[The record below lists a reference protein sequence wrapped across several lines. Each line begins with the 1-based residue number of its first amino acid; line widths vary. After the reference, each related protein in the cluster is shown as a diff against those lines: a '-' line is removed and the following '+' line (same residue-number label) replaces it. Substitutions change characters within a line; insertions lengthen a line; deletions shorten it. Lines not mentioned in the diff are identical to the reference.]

1 MNGSPN
7 MQITPDVNQALAN
20 ANIPLS
26 PALTQYF
33 QQNVTP
39 YLDQLQYQMYQ
50 TQVSL
55 QDTLQFFVNQNRC
68 QLAEIDRLKQV
79 RQTMPRMFC
88 ERQIDGYGVCID
100 HGNQTL
106 VGKLRIRS
114 VHHCYIDKDGYRKEL
129 LYVLYSSMDDNIHSA
144 VVPRDKLASKNLLPL
159 FESFQWVCKSKAM
172 ANDYVAHCINNFAQ
186 KRILYISEYPG
197 FSFVKSKEGSTLVQ
211 FCCNRNQFGMNP
223 LKHCSPYFTKKV
235 LPSTKDRPL
244 GIKGICEKYLDTD
257 KKMMLFVFSLCGLLS
272 SFFREEKYSTERIL
286 TISAPDAASER
297 FATLLMQIFNRGTKP
312 LTLCSNKSAVKTEL
326 LHAKDE
332 TVILSDRSIIDDDK
346 KRTEMLQHIL
356 TENDSMDCQPHN
368 LAIFSTHAQYLLPPE
383 KKICLTLPEN
393 FAPAMTKEEEAE
405 MCDDLNYLI
414 NTIASYICKNYELF
428 RDRFKQNFIDIFN
441 SEFEQ
446 YSPYFQGK
454 SKEIITAGA
463 LLDTVYF
470 CVIDCILDFDSQPIA
485 PLIYSILYDSQTVS
499 GTSEDAVSEHFIAA
513 LNDAIRSGKLKIL
526 QHSKEMDFQEGTNQ
540 LIVKD
545 KLLILEESAIENVLI
560 PSMRTAD
567 NTCRI
572 LKCLKACEYLHAT
585 KKNRYPLVVYS
596 HHRSLRPA
604 LIALKSDRILDSDV
618 ELMIEESRYAEW
630 YSTAPA
636 PEHFIPLTENRIGG
650 VSYQVFDEKRKD
662 NMHFFALGKS
672 GSGKTHC
679 LTERMVSLQKLHR
692 PVIVFDTSESFTEE
706 EILEKLSVG
715 CGETAEKKV
724 QAYIAEHITFHRIEE
739 DGIPVDLLKLGD
751 SGNGEDTIRKIESI
765 VESHNPNMGSKQQAA
780 VHAAISD
787 MIQKG
792 NVDMTSLYEVL
803 TSEQIPYDLADQLAD
818 TLSFF
823 VNFKANDRDWGELI
837 EESKDII
844 IISTKAVRSNGGSGL
859 IDMLLMSLYY
869 YQQAHGEKQLSVFI
883 DEIRTQNLSTK
894 GPIAKILTE
903 SRKNRMSLNFATQF
917 LPKSAQVREIM
928 DNAAIHAFFPLD
940 DRTAASAAKLLN
952 IDPQALTLLET
963 GECYIKGTFYNQ
975 NRQKAIPG
983 ILHGTTYRNF
993 KKAKPKLHKRPFI
1006 DVPCFDEKRCN
1017 FPPAK
1022 N

>member
-1 MNGSPN
+1 MNGMYGMSTAEQLIAANKMQVAANHAVPSGA
-7 MQITPDVNQALAN
+7 MPFQEVLRVYGEEQIT
-20 ANIPLS
+20 
-26 PALTQYF
+26 
-33 QQNVTP
+33 
-39 YLDQLQYQMYQ
+39 
-50 TQVSL
+50 
-55 QDTLQFFVNQNRC
+55 
-68 QLAEIDRLKQV
+68 
-79 RQTMPRMFC
+79 
-88 ERQIDGYGVCID
+88 GVGICID
-100 HGNQTL
+100 YEKRKIKRI
-106 VGKLRIRS
+106 GKLRIYS
-114 VHHCYIDKDGYRKEL
+114 VCHCYIDKDGYRKEL
-129 LYVLYSSMDDNIHSA
+129 LYVLYSSTDDNIHSA
-144 VVPRDKLASKNLLPL
+144 VIPRDKLASKNLLPL
-159 FESFQWVCKSKAM
+159 FESFQWMCKSKAM
-172 ANDYVAHCINNFAQ
+172 ANDYIAYCIRCFPPKSTQ
-186 KRILYISEYPG
+186 YFPEYAG
-197 FSFVKSKEGSTLVQ
+197 FSFIEQSENSTSIR
-211 FCCNRNQFGMNP
+211 FDCNRKCFDMKL

-272 SFFREEKYSTERIL
+272 SFFREEKYSMERIL
-286 TISAPDAASER
+286 TISAPDAVSER

-346 KRTEMLQHIL
+346 KRTEMLQYIL
-356 TENDSMDCQPHN
+356 TENDNMDCQPHN

-405 MCDDLNYLI
+405 MCDDLNYLVNI
-414 NTIASYICKNYELF
+414 IISRICKSYTVLPGSF
-428 RDRFKQNFIDIFN
+428 RDEFHEQIDLYT
-441 SEFEQ
+441 S
-446 YSPYFQGK
+446 YFQGK
-454 SKEIITAGA
+454 SKEIIAAGA
-463 LLDTVYF
+463 VLNTVYL
-470 CVIDCILDFDSQPIA
+470 CVINCILDFDSQPIA

-526 QHSKEMDFQEGTNQ
+526 RHSKEMDFQEGTNQ

-545 KLLILEESAIENVLI
+545 KLLILEESAMENVLI

-585 KKNRYPLVVYS
+585 KRNRYPLVVYS

-715 CGETAEKKV
+715 CGETAEKDV
-724 QAYIAEHITFHRIEE
+724 RAYIAEHITFHRIEE

-751 SGNGEDTIRKIESI
+751 SGNEEDTIRKIESI

-780 VHAAISD
+780 VHATISD

-792 NVDMTSLYEVL
+792 NVDMASLYEVL

-823 VNFKANDRDWGELI
+823 VNFKANDRDWGKLI

-844 IISTKAVRSNGGSGL
+844 I
-859 IDMLLMSLYY
+859 
-869 YQQAHGEKQLSVFI
+869 
-883 DEIRTQNLSTK
+883 
-894 GPIAKILTE
+894 
-903 SRKNRMSLNFATQF
+903 
-917 LPKSAQVREIM
+917 
-928 DNAAIHAFFPLD
+928 
-940 DRTAASAAKLLN
+940 
-952 IDPQALTLLET
+952 
-963 GECYIKGTFYNQ
+963 
-975 NRQKAIPG
+975 
-983 ILHGTTYRNF
+983 
-993 KKAKPKLHKRPFI
+993 KKH
-1006 DVPCFDEKRCN
+1006 
-1017 FPPAK
+1017 
-1022 N
+1022 

>member
-1 MNGSPN
+1 MNGMSTAEQLIAVNHMQVAANHAVPSGA
-7 MQITPDVNQALAN
+7 MPFQEVLRVYGEDQIT
-20 ANIPLS
+20 
-26 PALTQYF
+26 
-33 QQNVTP
+33 
-39 YLDQLQYQMYQ
+39 
-50 TQVSL
+50 
-55 QDTLQFFVNQNRC
+55 
-68 QLAEIDRLKQV
+68 
-79 RQTMPRMFC
+79 
-88 ERQIDGYGVCID
+88 GVGSCID
-100 HGNQTL
+100 YEKRKIKRI
-106 VGKLRIRS
+106 GKLRIHS
-114 VHHCYIDKDGYRKEL
+114 ICHCYIDKDGYRKEL
-129 LYVLYSSMDDNIHSA
+129 LYVLYFSTDDNIHSA
-144 VVPRDKLASKNLLPL
+144 VIPRDKLASKNLLPL
-159 FESFQWVCKSKAM
+159 FESFQWMCKSKAM
-172 ANDYVAHCINNFAQ
+172 ANDYIAHCIHCFPQ
-186 KRILYISEYPG
+186 KSTQYFPEYAG
-197 FSFVKSKEGSTLVQ
+197 FSFIEQSENST
-211 FCCNRNQFGMNP
+211 FIRFDCNRKCFDMKL

-272 SFFREEKYSTERIL
+272 SFFRKEKYSMERIL

-346 KRTEMLQHIL
+346 KR
-356 TENDSMDCQPHN
+356 
-368 LAIFSTHAQYLLPPE
+368 
-383 KKICLTLPEN
+383 
-393 FAPAMTKEEEAE
+393 
-405 MCDDLNYLI
+405 
-414 NTIASYICKNYELF
+414 
-428 RDRFKQNFIDIFN
+428 
-441 SEFEQ
+441 
-446 YSPYFQGK
+446 
-454 SKEIITAGA
+454 AGA
-463 LLDTVYF
+463 VLNTVYF
-470 CVIDCILDFDSQPIA
+470 CVINCILDFDSQPIA

-715 CGETAEKKV
+715 CGETAEQDV
-724 QAYIAEHITFHRIEE
+724 RAYIAEHITFHRIEE

-787 MIQKG
+787 MIQNG
-792 NVDMTSLYEVL
+792 NVDMASLYEVL

-844 IISTKAVRSNGGSGL
+844 I
-859 IDMLLMSLYY
+859 
-869 YQQAHGEKQLSVFI
+869 
-883 DEIRTQNLSTK
+883 
-894 GPIAKILTE
+894 
-903 SRKNRMSLNFATQF
+903 
-917 LPKSAQVREIM
+917 
-928 DNAAIHAFFPLD
+928 
-940 DRTAASAAKLLN
+940 
-952 IDPQALTLLET
+952 
-963 GECYIKGTFYNQ
+963 
-975 NRQKAIPG
+975 
-983 ILHGTTYRNF
+983 
-993 KKAKPKLHKRPFI
+993 KKH
-1006 DVPCFDEKRCN
+1006 
-1017 FPPAK
+1017 
-1022 N
+1022 

>member
-1 MNGSPN
+1 MNGMYGMSTAEQLIAINHMQVAANHAVPSGA
-7 MQITPDVNQALAN
+7 MPFQEVLRVYGEDQIT
-20 ANIPLS
+20 
-26 PALTQYF
+26 
-33 QQNVTP
+33 
-39 YLDQLQYQMYQ
+39 
-50 TQVSL
+50 
-55 QDTLQFFVNQNRC
+55 
-68 QLAEIDRLKQV
+68 
-79 RQTMPRMFC
+79 
-88 ERQIDGYGVCID
+88 GVGSCID
-100 HGNQTL
+100 QEKRKIKRI
-106 VGKLRIRS
+106 GKLRIHS
-114 VHHCYIDKDGYRKEL
+114 IHHCYIDKDGQRKEF
-129 LYVLYSSMDDNIHSA
+129 LYVSYSSMDDSTHLA
-144 VVPRDKLASKNLLPL
+144 VVPCDKLASKNLLPL
-159 FESFQWVCKSKAM
+159 FESFQWMCKSKAM
-172 ANDYVAHCINNFAQ
+172 ANDYIAYCIRCFPPKSTQ
-186 KRILYISEYPG
+186 YFPEYAG
-197 FSFVKSKEGSTLVQ
+197 FSFIEQSENSTSIR
-211 FCCNRNQFGMNP
+211 FDCNRKCFDMKL

-272 SFFREEKYSTERIL
+272 SFFREEKYSMERIL

-312 LTLCSNKSAVKTEL
+312 LTLCSNKRAVRTEL

-405 MCDDLNYLI
+405 MCEDLNYLVNI
-414 NTIASYICKNYELF
+414 IISRICKSYTVLPGSF
-428 RDRFKQNFIDIFN
+428 RDEFHEQIDLYT
-441 SEFEQ
+441 S
-446 YSPYFQGK
+446 YFQGK
-454 SKEIITAGA
+454 SKEIIAAGA

-470 CVIDCILDFDSQPIA
+470 CVINCILNFDSQPIT
-485 PLIYSILYDSQTVS
+485 PLIYSILYNSQTVS
-499 GTSEDAVSEHFIAA
+499 GTSEDAVSEQFIAA

-526 QHSKEMDFQEGTNQ
+526 RHSKEMDFQEGTNQ

-636 PEHFIPLTENRIGG
+636 PEHFIPLTENHIGG

-715 CGETAEKKV
+715 CGETAEKEV

-787 MIQKG
+787 MIQNG
-792 NVDMTSLYEVL
+792 NVDMASLYEVL

-844 IISTKAVRSNGGSGL
+844 I
-859 IDMLLMSLYY
+859 
-869 YQQAHGEKQLSVFI
+869 
-883 DEIRTQNLSTK
+883 
-894 GPIAKILTE
+894 
-903 SRKNRMSLNFATQF
+903 
-917 LPKSAQVREIM
+917 
-928 DNAAIHAFFPLD
+928 
-940 DRTAASAAKLLN
+940 
-952 IDPQALTLLET
+952 
-963 GECYIKGTFYNQ
+963 
-975 NRQKAIPG
+975 
-983 ILHGTTYRNF
+983 
-993 KKAKPKLHKRPFI
+993 KKH
-1006 DVPCFDEKRCN
+1006 
-1017 FPPAK
+1017 
-1022 N
+1022 

>member
-1 MNGSPN
+1 
-7 MQITPDVNQALAN
+7 
-20 ANIPLS
+20 
-26 PALTQYF
+26 
-33 QQNVTP
+33 
-39 YLDQLQYQMYQ
+39 
-50 TQVSL
+50 
-55 QDTLQFFVNQNRC
+55 
-68 QLAEIDRLKQV
+68 
-79 RQTMPRMFC
+79 
-88 ERQIDGYGVCID
+88 
-100 HGNQTL
+100 
-106 VGKLRIRS
+106 
-114 VHHCYIDKDGYRKEL
+114 
-129 LYVLYSSMDDNIHSA
+129 MDDSTHLA
-144 VVPRDKLASKNLLPL
+144 VVPCDKLASKNLLPL
-159 FESFQWVCKSKAM
+159 FEAFQWVCKSKAM
-172 ANDYVAHCINNFAQ
+172 ANDYIAYCIHCFLPKSTQ
-186 KRILYISEYPG
+186 YFPEYAG
-197 FSFVKSKEGSTLVQ
+197 FSFIEQSENST
-211 FCCNRNQFGMNP
+211 FIRFDCNRKCFDMKL

-272 SFFREEKYSTERIL
+272 SFFRKEKYSMERIL

-356 TENDSMDCQPHN
+356 TENDNMDCQPHN

-393 FAPAMTKEEEAE
+393 FAPAMTTEEEAE
-405 MCDDLNYLI
+405 MCDDLNYLVNI
-414 NTIASYICKNYELF
+414 IISRICKSYTVLPGSF
-428 RDRFKQNFIDIFN
+428 RDEFHEQIDLYT
-441 SEFEQ
+441 S
-446 YSPYFQGK
+446 YFQGK
-454 SKEIITAGA
+454 SKEIIAAGA

-715 CGETAEKKV
+715 CGETAEKDV
-724 QAYIAEHITFHRIEE
+724 RAYIAEHITFHRIEE

-751 SGNGEDTIRKIESI
+751 SGNWEDTIRKIESI

-787 MIQKG
+787 MIQNG
-792 NVDMTSLYEVL
+792 NVDMASLYEVL

-917 LPKSAQVREIM
+917 LPKSTQVREIM

-940 DRTAASAAKLLN
+940 DRTAASAAKLLQV
-952 IDPQALTLLET
+952 DSKELTLLET

-993 KKAKPKLHKRPFI
+993 KKSKPESSSHSFI

>member
-1 MNGSPN
+1 MNGMYGMSDAERLIAVN
-7 MQITPDVNQALAN
+7 HMQVAAN
-20 ANIPLS
+20 HAVPS
-26 PALTQYF
+26 GAMPF
-33 QQNVTP
+33 QEVLRV
-39 YLDQLQYQMYQ
+39 YGEEQ
-50 TQVSL
+50 T
-55 QDTLQFFVNQNRC
+55 TG
-68 QLAEIDRLKQV
+68 I
-79 RQTMPRMFC
+79 
-88 ERQIDGYGVCID
+88 GGCID
-100 HGNQTL
+100 YEKRKIKRI
-106 VGKLRIRS
+106 GKLRIHS
-114 VHHCYIDKDGYRKEL
+114 VHHCYIDKDGQQKEF
-129 LYVLYSSMDDNIHSA
+129 LYVSYSSMDDSTHLA

-159 FESFQWVCKSKAM
+159 FESFQWMCKSKAM
-172 ANDYVAHCINNFAQ
+172 ANDYIAYCIRCFPPKSTQ
-186 KRILYISEYPG
+186 YFPEYAG
-197 FSFVKSKEGSTLVQ
+197 FSFIEQSENSTFIQ
-211 FCCNRNQFGMNP
+211 FDCNRKCFDMKL

-235 LPSTKDRPL
+235 LPSIKDRPL

-272 SFFREEKYSTERIL
+272 SFFREEKYSMERIL

-312 LTLCSNKSAVKTEL
+312 LTLCSNKGAVKTEL

-346 KRTEMLQHIL
+346 KRTEMLQYIL
-356 TENDSMDCQPHN
+356 TENDNMDCQPHN

-393 FAPAMTKEEEAE
+393 FALAMTKEEEAE
-405 MCDDLNYLI
+405 MCDDLNYLVNI
-414 NTIASYICKNYELF
+414 IVSHICKNYELF
-428 RDRFKQNFIDIFN
+428 RDEFKQRFIDIFN

-454 SKEIITAGA
+454 SKEIIAAGA
-463 LLDTVYF
+463 VLNTVYL
-470 CVIDCILDFDSQPIA
+470 CVINCILNFDSQPIT
-485 PLIYSILYDSQTVS
+485 PLIYSVLSDSQTVS
-499 GTSEDAVSEHFIAA
+499 GTSEDAVSEQFIAA

-526 QHSKEMDFQEGTNQ
+526 RHSKEMDFQEGTNQ

-545 KLLILEESAIENVLI
+545 KLLILEESAMENVLI

-618 ELMIEESRYAEW
+618 ELMIEESR
-630 YSTAPA
+630 
-636 PEHFIPLTENRIGG
+636 
-650 VSYQVFDEKRKD
+650 
-662 NMHFFALGKS
+662 
-672 GSGKTHC
+672 
-679 LTERMVSLQKLHR
+679 
-692 PVIVFDTSESFTEE
+692 
-706 EILEKLSVG
+706 
-715 CGETAEKKV
+715 
-724 QAYIAEHITFHRIEE
+724 
-739 DGIPVDLLKLGD
+739 
-751 SGNGEDTIRKIESI
+751 
-765 VESHNPNMGSKQQAA
+765 
-780 VHAAISD
+780 
-787 MIQKG
+787 
-792 NVDMTSLYEVL
+792 
-803 TSEQIPYDLADQLAD
+803 
-818 TLSFF
+818 
-823 VNFKANDRDWGELI
+823 
-837 EESKDII
+837 
-844 IISTKAVRSNGGSGL
+844 
-859 IDMLLMSLYY
+859 
-869 YQQAHGEKQLSVFI
+869 
-883 DEIRTQNLSTK
+883 
-894 GPIAKILTE
+894 
-903 SRKNRMSLNFATQF
+903 KNRMSLNFATQF
-917 LPKSAQVREIM
+917 LPKSTQVREIM

>member
-1 MNGSPN
+1 MNGMYGMSTAEQLIAINHMQVAANHAVPSGA
-7 MQITPDVNQALAN
+7 MPFQEVLKVYGEDQITG
-20 ANIPLS
+20 I
-26 PALTQYF
+26 
-33 QQNVTP
+33 
-39 YLDQLQYQMYQ
+39 
-50 TQVSL
+50 
-55 QDTLQFFVNQNRC
+55 
-68 QLAEIDRLKQV
+68 
-79 RQTMPRMFC
+79 
-88 ERQIDGYGVCID
+88 GGCID
-100 HGNQTL
+100 YEKRKIKRI
-106 VGKLRIRS
+106 GKLRIYS
-114 VHHCYIDKDGYRKEL
+114 ICHCYIDKDGQRKEF
-129 LYVLYSSMDDNIHSA
+129 LYVSYSSMDDSTHLA
-144 VVPRDKLASKNLLPL
+144 VVPCDKLASKNLLPL
-159 FESFQWVCKSKAM
+159 FESFQWMCKSKAM
-172 ANDYVAHCINNFAQ
+172 ANDYIAY
-186 KRILYISEYPG
+186 YIRCFPPKSTQYFPEYAG
-197 FSFVKSKEGSTLVQ
+197 FSFIEQSENSTSIR
-211 FCCNRNQFGMNP
+211 FDCNRKCFDMKL

-272 SFFREEKYSTERIL
+272 SFFREEKYSMERIL

-356 TENDSMDCQPHN
+356 TENDNMDCQPHN

-405 MCDDLNYLI
+405 MCEDLNYLVNI
-414 NTIASYICKNYELF
+414 IISRICKSYTVLPGAF
-428 RDRFKQNFIDIFN
+428 RDEFHEQIDLYT
-441 SEFEQ
+441 S
-446 YSPYFQGK
+446 YFQGK
-454 SKEIITAGA
+454 SKEIIAAGA
-463 LLDTVYF
+463 VLNTVYF
-470 CVIDCILDFDSQPIA
+470 CVINCILDFDSQPIA

-499 GTSEDAVSEHFIAA
+499 GTSEDAVSEQFIAA

>member
-1 MNGSPN
+1 MNGMYGMSTAEQLIAINHMQVAANHAVPSGA
-7 MQITPDVNQALAN
+7 MPFQEVLRVYGEDQIT
-20 ANIPLS
+20 
-26 PALTQYF
+26 
-33 QQNVTP
+33 
-39 YLDQLQYQMYQ
+39 
-50 TQVSL
+50 
-55 QDTLQFFVNQNRC
+55 
-68 QLAEIDRLKQV
+68 
-79 RQTMPRMFC
+79 
-88 ERQIDGYGVCID
+88 GVGSCID
-100 HGNQTL
+100 YEKRKIKRI
-106 VGKLRIRS
+106 GKLRIHS
-114 VHHCYIDKDGYRKEL
+114 IHHCYIDKDGQRKEF
-129 LYVLYSSMDDNIHSA
+129 LYVSYSSMDDSTHLA
-144 VVPRDKLASKNLLPL
+144 VVPCDKLASKNLLPL
-159 FESFQWVCKSKAM
+159 FEAFQWVCKSKAM
-172 ANDYVAHCINNFAQ
+172 ANDYIAYCIHCFLPKSTQ
-186 KRILYISEYPG
+186 YFPEYAG
-197 FSFVKSKEGSTLVQ
+197 FSFIEQSENST
-211 FCCNRNQFGMNP
+211 FIRFDCNRKCFDMKL

-272 SFFREEKYSTERIL
+272 SFFRKEKYSMERIL

-356 TENDSMDCQPHN
+356 TENDNMDCQPHN

-393 FAPAMTKEEEAE
+393 FAPAMTTEEEAE
-405 MCDDLNYLI
+405 MCDDLNYLVNI
-414 NTIASYICKNYELF
+414 IISRICKSYTVLPGSF
-428 RDRFKQNFIDIFN
+428 RDEFHEQIDLYT
-441 SEFEQ
+441 S
-446 YSPYFQGK
+446 YFQGK

-463 LLDTVYF
+463 LLDTVYSCMIACF
-470 CVIDCILDFDSQPIA
+470 LEFDSQPITM
-485 PLIYSILYDSQTVS
+485 LIRSVLSDSQTVS
-499 GTSEDAVSEHFIAA
+499 GTSEDAVSEQFIAA
-513 LNDAIRSGKLKIL
+513 LNDAIRSDKLKIL
-526 QHSKEMDFQEGTNQ
+526 RHSKEMDFQEGTNQ

-545 KLLILEESAIENVLI
+545 KLLILEESAMENVLI

-596 HHRSLRPA
+596 NHRSLRPA

-715 CGETAEKKV
+715 CGETAEKEV

-792 NVDMTSLYEVL
+792 NVDMASLYEVL

-917 LPKSAQVREIM
+917 LPKSTQVREIM

-975 NRQKAIPG
+975 NKQKAIPG

-993 KKAKPKLHKRPFI
+993 KKAKPKLHKRPLI
-1006 DVPCFDEKRCN
+1006 GVPCFDEKRCN

>member
-1 MNGSPN
+1 MNGMYGMSTAEQLIAAN
-7 MQITPDVNQALAN
+7 KMQVAAN
-20 ANIPLS
+20 HAVPS
-26 PALTQYF
+26 GAMPF
-33 QQNVTP
+33 QEVLRV
-39 YLDQLQYQMYQ
+39 YGEEQ
-50 TQVSL
+50 T
-55 QDTLQFFVNQNRC
+55 TG
-68 QLAEIDRLKQV
+68 I
-79 RQTMPRMFC
+79 
-88 ERQIDGYGVCID
+88 GGCID
-100 HGNQTL
+100 YEKRKIKRI
-106 VGKLRIRS
+106 GKLRIHS
-114 VHHCYIDKDGYRKEL
+114 VCHCYIDKDGQQKEF
-129 LYVLYSSMDDNIHSA
+129 LYVSYSSMDDSTHLA
-144 VVPRDKLASKNLLPL
+144 VVPCDKLASKNLLPL
-159 FESFQWVCKSKAM
+159 FESFQWMCKSKAM
-172 ANDYVAHCINNFAQ
+172 ANDYIAYCIRCFPPKSTQ
-186 KRILYISEYPG
+186 YFPEYAG
-197 FSFVKSKEGSTLVQ
+197 FSFIEQSENSTSIR
-211 FCCNRNQFGMNP
+211 FDCNRKCFDMKL

-235 LPSTKDRPL
+235 LPSIKDRPL

-257 KKMMLFVFSLCGLLS
+257 KKMMLFVFSLCGPLS
-272 SFFREEKYSTERIL
+272 SFFREEKYSMERIL

-356 TENDSMDCQPHN
+356 TENDNMDCQPHN

-393 FAPAMTKEEEAE
+393 FALAMTKEEEAE
-405 MCDDLNYLI
+405 MCDDLNYLVNFI
-414 NTIASYICKNYELF
+414 ISCICKSYTVLPGAF
-428 RDRFKQNFIDIFN
+428 RDEFHEQIDLYT
-441 SEFEQ
+441 S
-446 YSPYFQGK
+446 YFQGK
-454 SKEIITAGA
+454 SKEMIAAGA
-463 LLDTVYF
+463 LLDTVYSCLIVCF
-470 CVIDCILDFDSQPIA
+470 LKFNSQPITM
-485 PLIYSILYDSQTVS
+485 LIRSVLSDSQTVS
-499 GTSEDAVSEHFIAA
+499 GTSEDAVSEQFIAA
-513 LNDAIRSGKLKIL
+513 LNDAIRSDKLKIL
-526 QHSKEMDFQEGTNQ
+526 RHSKEMDFQEGTNQ

-630 YSTAPA
+630 YSTATA
-636 PEHFIPLTENRIGG
+636 PKHFIPLTENRIGG

-715 CGETAEKKV
+715 CGETAEKDV
-724 QAYIAEHITFHRIEE
+724 RAYIAKHITFHRIEE

-823 VNFKANDRDWGELI
+823 VNFKANDRDWGKLI

-917 LPKSAQVREIM
+917 LPKSTQVREIM

-952 IDPQALTLLET
+952 IDSQALTLLET

>member
-1 MNGSPN
+1 MNGMYGMSTAEQLIAINHMQVAANHAVPSGA
-7 MQITPDVNQALAN
+7 MPFQEVLRVYGEDQIT
-20 ANIPLS
+20 
-26 PALTQYF
+26 
-33 QQNVTP
+33 
-39 YLDQLQYQMYQ
+39 
-50 TQVSL
+50 
-55 QDTLQFFVNQNRC
+55 
-68 QLAEIDRLKQV
+68 
-79 RQTMPRMFC
+79 
-88 ERQIDGYGVCID
+88 GVGSCID
-100 HGNQTL
+100 QEKRKIKRI
-106 VGKLRIRS
+106 GKLRIHS
-114 VHHCYIDKDGYRKEL
+114 IHHCYIDKDGQRKEF
-129 LYVLYSSMDDNIHSA
+129 LYVSYSSMDDSTHLA
-144 VVPRDKLASKNLLPL
+144 VVPCDKLASKNLLPL
-159 FESFQWVCKSKAM
+159 FESFQWMCKSKAM
-172 ANDYVAHCINNFAQ
+172 ANDYIAYCIRCFPPKSTQ
-186 KRILYISEYPG
+186 YFPEYAG
-197 FSFVKSKEGSTLVQ
+197 FSFIEQSENSTSIR
-211 FCCNRNQFGMNP
+211 FDCNRKCFDMKL

-272 SFFREEKYSTERIL
+272 SFFREEKYSMERIL

-312 LTLCSNKSAVKTEL
+312 LTLCSNKRAVRTEL

-405 MCDDLNYLI
+405 MCEDLNYLVNI
-414 NTIASYICKNYELF
+414 IISRICKSYTVLPGSF
-428 RDRFKQNFIDIFN
+428 RDEFHEQIDLYT
-441 SEFEQ
+441 S
-446 YSPYFQGK
+446 YFQGK
-454 SKEIITAGA
+454 SKEIIAAGA

-470 CVIDCILDFDSQPIA
+470 CVINCILNFDSQPIT
-485 PLIYSILYDSQTVS
+485 PLIYSILYNSQTVS
-499 GTSEDAVSEHFIAA
+499 GTSEDAVSEQFIAA

-526 QHSKEMDFQEGTNQ
+526 RHSKEMDFQEGTNQ

-636 PEHFIPLTENRIGG
+636 PEHFIPLTENHIGG

-715 CGETAEKKV
+715 CGETAEKEV

-787 MIQKG
+787 MIQNG
-792 NVDMTSLYEVL
+792 NVDMASLYEVL

-823 VNFKANDRDWGELI
+823 VNFKTNDRDWGELI

-844 IISTKAVRSNGGSGL
+844 I
-859 IDMLLMSLYY
+859 
-869 YQQAHGEKQLSVFI
+869 
-883 DEIRTQNLSTK
+883 
-894 GPIAKILTE
+894 
-903 SRKNRMSLNFATQF
+903 
-917 LPKSAQVREIM
+917 
-928 DNAAIHAFFPLD
+928 
-940 DRTAASAAKLLN
+940 
-952 IDPQALTLLET
+952 
-963 GECYIKGTFYNQ
+963 
-975 NRQKAIPG
+975 
-983 ILHGTTYRNF
+983 
-993 KKAKPKLHKRPFI
+993 KKH
-1006 DVPCFDEKRCN
+1006 
-1017 FPPAK
+1017 
-1022 N
+1022 

>member
-1 MNGSPN
+1 MNGMYGMSTAEQLIAINHMQVAANHAVPSGA
-7 MQITPDVNQALAN
+7 MPFQEVLRVYGEDQIT
-20 ANIPLS
+20 
-26 PALTQYF
+26 
-33 QQNVTP
+33 
-39 YLDQLQYQMYQ
+39 
-50 TQVSL
+50 
-55 QDTLQFFVNQNRC
+55 
-68 QLAEIDRLKQV
+68 
-79 RQTMPRMFC
+79 
-88 ERQIDGYGVCID
+88 GVGSCID
-100 HGNQTL
+100 YEKRKIKRI
-106 VGKLRIRS
+106 GKLRIHS
-114 VHHCYIDKDGYRKEL
+114 IHHCYIDKDGQRKEF
-129 LYVLYSSMDDNIHSA
+129 LYVSYSSMDDSTHLA
-144 VVPRDKLASKNLLPL
+144 VVPCDKLASKNLLPL
-159 FESFQWVCKSKAM
+159 FEAFQWVCKSKAM
-172 ANDYVAHCINNFAQ
+172 ANDYIAYCIHCFLPKSTQ
-186 KRILYISEYPG
+186 YFPEYAG
-197 FSFVKSKEGSTLVQ
+197 FSFIEQSENST
-211 FCCNRNQFGMNP
+211 FIRFDCNRKCFDMKL

-272 SFFREEKYSTERIL
+272 SFFRKEKYSMERIL

-356 TENDSMDCQPHN
+356 TENDNMDCQPHN

-393 FAPAMTKEEEAE
+393 FAPAMTTEEEAE
-405 MCDDLNYLI
+405 MCDDLNYLVNI
-414 NTIASYICKNYELF
+414 IISRICKSYTVLPGSF
-428 RDRFKQNFIDIFN
+428 RDEFHEQIDLYT
-441 SEFEQ
+441 S
-446 YSPYFQGK
+446 YFQGK
-454 SKEIITAGA
+454 SKEIIAAGA

-470 CVIDCILDFDSQPIA
+470 CVINCILEFDSQPIT

-499 GTSEDAVSEHFIAA
+499 GTSEDAVSEQFIAA

-526 QHSKEMDFQEGTNQ
+526 RHSKEMDFQEGTNQ

-545 KLLILEESAIENVLI
+545 KLLILEESAMENVLI

-596 HHRSLRPA
+596 NHRSLRPA

-636 PEHFIPLTENRIGG
+636 PEHFIPLTENCIGG

-662 NMHFFALGKS
+662 NMHFFALGKR

-715 CGETAEKKV
+715 CGETAEQDV
-724 QAYIAEHITFHRIEE
+724 RAYIAKHITFHRIEE

-787 MIQKG
+787 MIQNG
-792 NVDMTSLYEVL
+792 NVDMASLYEVL

-917 LPKSAQVREIM
+917 LPKSTQVREIM

>member
-1 MNGSPN
+1 MNGMYGMYGMSTAEQLIAINHMQVAANHAVPSGA
-7 MQITPDVNQALAN
+7 MPFQEVLRVYGEDQIT
-20 ANIPLS
+20 
-26 PALTQYF
+26 
-33 QQNVTP
+33 
-39 YLDQLQYQMYQ
+39 
-50 TQVSL
+50 
-55 QDTLQFFVNQNRC
+55 
-68 QLAEIDRLKQV
+68 
-79 RQTMPRMFC
+79 
-88 ERQIDGYGVCID
+88 GVGSCID
-100 HGNQTL
+100 YEKRKIKRI
-106 VGKLRIRS
+106 GKLRIRS
-114 VHHCYIDKDGYRKEL
+114 VHHCYIDKDGQRKEF
-129 LYVLYSSMDDNIHSA
+129 LYVSYSSMDDSTHLA
-144 VVPRDKLASKNLLPL
+144 VVPCDKLASKNLLPL
-159 FESFQWVCKSKAM
+159 FESFQWMCKSKAM
-172 ANDYVAHCINNFAQ
+172 ANDYIAYCIRCFPPKSTQ
-186 KRILYISEYPG
+186 YFPEYAG
-197 FSFVKSKEGSTLVQ
+197 FSFIEQSENSTSIR
-211 FCCNRNQFGMNP
+211 FDCNRKCFDMKL

-272 SFFREEKYSTERIL
+272 SFFREEKYSMERIL

-312 LTLCSNKSAVKTEL
+312 LTLCSNKSAVKMEL

-356 TENDSMDCQPHN
+356 TENDNMDCQPHN

-393 FAPAMTKEEEAE
+393 FAPAMTTEEEAE
-405 MCDDLNYLI
+405 MCDDLNYLVNFI
-414 NTIASYICKNYELF
+414 ISCICKSYTVLPGAF
-428 RDRFKQNFIDIFN
+428 RDEFHEQIDLYI
-441 SEFEQ
+441 S
-446 YSPYFQGK
+446 YFQGK
-454 SKEIITAGA
+454 SKEMIAAGA

-470 CVIDCILDFDSQPIA
+470 CVIACFLEFDSQPITM
-485 PLIYSILYDSQTVS
+485 LIRSVLSDSQTVS
-499 GTSEDAVSEHFIAA
+499 GTSEDAVSEQFIAA

-526 QHSKEMDFQEGTNQ
+526 RHSKEMDFQEGTNQ

-545 KLLILEESAIENVLI
+545 KLLILEESAMENVLI

-715 CGETAEKKV
+715 CGETAEKEV

-787 MIQKG
+787 MIQNG
-792 NVDMTSLYEVL
+792 NVDMASLYEVL

-844 IISTKAVRSNGGSGL
+844 I
-859 IDMLLMSLYY
+859 
-869 YQQAHGEKQLSVFI
+869 
-883 DEIRTQNLSTK
+883 
-894 GPIAKILTE
+894 
-903 SRKNRMSLNFATQF
+903 
-917 LPKSAQVREIM
+917 
-928 DNAAIHAFFPLD
+928 
-940 DRTAASAAKLLN
+940 
-952 IDPQALTLLET
+952 
-963 GECYIKGTFYNQ
+963 
-975 NRQKAIPG
+975 
-983 ILHGTTYRNF
+983 
-993 KKAKPKLHKRPFI
+993 KKH
-1006 DVPCFDEKRCN
+1006 
-1017 FPPAK
+1017 
-1022 N
+1022 

>member
-68 QLAEIDRLKQV
+68 QLAEIERLKQV

-197 FSFVKSKEGSTLVQ
+197 FSFIEQSENST
-211 FCCNRNQFGMNP
+211 FIRFDCNRKCFDMKL
-223 LKHCSPYFTKKV
+223 LKHCSPYFTKKI

-272 SFFREEKYSTERIL
+272 SFFRKEKYSMERIL

-332 TVILSDRSIIDDDK
+332 TIILSDRSIIDDDK
-346 KRTEMLQHIL
+346 KR
-356 TENDSMDCQPHN
+356 
-368 LAIFSTHAQYLLPPE
+368 
-383 KKICLTLPEN
+383 
-393 FAPAMTKEEEAE
+393 
-405 MCDDLNYLI
+405 
-414 NTIASYICKNYELF
+414 
-428 RDRFKQNFIDIFN
+428 
-441 SEFEQ
+441 
-446 YSPYFQGK
+446 
-454 SKEIITAGA
+454 AGA
-463 LLDTVYF
+463 LLDTVYSCMIAYF
-470 CVIDCILDFDSQPIA
+470 LEFDSQPITM
-485 PLIYSILYDSQTVS
+485 LIRSVLSDSQTVS
-499 GTSEDAVSEHFIAA
+499 DTSEDAVSEQFIAA

-526 QHSKEMDFQEGTNQ
+526 RHSKEMDFQEGTNQ
-540 LIVKD
+540 LIVKED
-545 KLLILEESAIENVLI
+545 LLILEESAIENVLI

-596 HHRSLRPA
+596 NHRSLRPA

-715 CGETAEKKV
+715 CGETAEQDV
-724 QAYIAEHITFHRIEE
+724 RAYIAEHITFHRIEE

-780 VHAAISD
+780 VHAVISD
-787 MIQKG
+787 MIQNG
-792 NVDMTSLYEVL
+792 NVDMASLYEVL

-844 IISTKAVRSNGGSGL
+844 I
-859 IDMLLMSLYY
+859 
-869 YQQAHGEKQLSVFI
+869 
-883 DEIRTQNLSTK
+883 
-894 GPIAKILTE
+894 
-903 SRKNRMSLNFATQF
+903 
-917 LPKSAQVREIM
+917 
-928 DNAAIHAFFPLD
+928 
-940 DRTAASAAKLLN
+940 
-952 IDPQALTLLET
+952 
-963 GECYIKGTFYNQ
+963 
-975 NRQKAIPG
+975 
-983 ILHGTTYRNF
+983 
-993 KKAKPKLHKRPFI
+993 KKH
-1006 DVPCFDEKRCN
+1006 
-1017 FPPAK
+1017 
-1022 N
+1022 

>member
-1 MNGSPN
+1 MNGMYGMSTAEQLIAINHMQVAANHAVPSGA
-7 MQITPDVNQALAN
+7 MPFQEVLRVYGEDQIT
-20 ANIPLS
+20 
-26 PALTQYF
+26 
-33 QQNVTP
+33 
-39 YLDQLQYQMYQ
+39 
-50 TQVSL
+50 
-55 QDTLQFFVNQNRC
+55 
-68 QLAEIDRLKQV
+68 
-79 RQTMPRMFC
+79 
-88 ERQIDGYGVCID
+88 GVGSCID
-100 HGNQTL
+100 QEKRKIKRI
-106 VGKLRIRS
+106 GKLRIHS
-114 VHHCYIDKDGYRKEL
+114 IHHCYIDKDGQRKEF
-129 LYVLYSSMDDNIHSA
+129 LYVSYSSMDDSTHLA
-144 VVPRDKLASKNLLPL
+144 VVPCDKLASKNLLPL
-159 FESFQWVCKSKAM
+159 FESFQWMCKSKAM
-172 ANDYVAHCINNFAQ
+172 ANDYIAYCIRCFPPKSTQ
-186 KRILYISEYPG
+186 YFPEYAG
-197 FSFVKSKEGSTLVQ
+197 FSFIEQSENSTSIR
-211 FCCNRNQFGMNP
+211 FDCNRKCFDMKL

-272 SFFREEKYSTERIL
+272 SFFREEKYSMERIL

-312 LTLCSNKSAVKTEL
+312 LTLCSNKRAVRTEL

-393 FAPAMTKEEEAE
+393 FALAMTKEEEAE
-405 MCDDLNYLI
+405 MCDDLNYLVNFI
-414 NTIASYICKNYELF
+414 ISCICKSYTVLPGAFQDEF
-428 RDRFKQNFIDIFN
+428 HEQIDLYT
-441 SEFEQ
+441 S
-446 YSPYFQGK
+446 YFQGK
-454 SKEIITAGA
+454 SKEMIAAGA
-463 LLDTVYF
+463 LLDTVYSCMIAYF
-470 CVIDCILDFDSQPIA
+470 LEFDSQPITM
-485 PLIYSILYDSQTVS
+485 LIRSVLSDSQTVS
-499 GTSEDAVSEHFIAA
+499 GTSEDAVSEQFIAA

-636 PEHFIPLTENRIGG
+636 PEHFIPLTENCIGG
-650 VSYQVFDEKRKD
+650 ISYQVFDEKRKD

-715 CGETAEKKV
+715 CGETAEKEV

-787 MIQKG
+787 MIQNG
-792 NVDMTSLYEVL
+792 NVDMASLYEVL

-917 LPKSAQVREIM
+917 LPKSTQVREIM

-1017 FPPAK
+1017 FSPAK

>member
-1 MNGSPN
+1 MNGMYGMSTAEQLIAAN
-7 MQITPDVNQALAN
+7 KMQVAAN
-20 ANIPLS
+20 HAVPS
-26 PALTQYF
+26 GAMPF
-33 QQNVTP
+33 QEVLRV
-39 YLDQLQYQMYQ
+39 YGEEQ
-50 TQVSL
+50 T
-55 QDTLQFFVNQNRC
+55 TG
-68 QLAEIDRLKQV
+68 I
-79 RQTMPRMFC
+79 
-88 ERQIDGYGVCID
+88 GGCID
-100 HGNQTL
+100 YEKRKIKRI
-106 VGKLRIRS
+106 GKLRIHS
-114 VHHCYIDKDGYRKEL
+114 VFHCYIDKDGQQKEF
-129 LYVLYSSMDDNIHSA
+129 LYVSYSSMDDSTHLA
-144 VVPRDKLASKNLLPL
+144 VVPCDKLASKNLLPL
-159 FESFQWVCKSKAM
+159 FESFQWMCKSKAM
-172 ANDYVAHCINNFAQ
+172 ANDYIAYCIRCFPPKSTQ
-186 KRILYISEYPG
+186 YFPEYAG
-197 FSFVKSKEGSTLVQ
+197 FSFIEQSENSTSIR
-211 FCCNRNQFGMNP
+211 FDCNRKCFDMKL

-235 LPSTKDRPL
+235 LPSIKDRPL

-272 SFFREEKYSTERIL
+272 SFFREEKYSMERIL

-356 TENDSMDCQPHN
+356 TENDNMDCQPHN

-393 FAPAMTKEEEAE
+393 FALAMTKEEEAE
-405 MCDDLNYLI
+405 MCDDLNYLVNFI
-414 NTIASYICKNYELF
+414 ISCICKSYTVLPGAF
-428 RDRFKQNFIDIFN
+428 RDEFHEQIDLYT
-441 SEFEQ
+441 S
-446 YSPYFQGK
+446 YFQGK
-454 SKEIITAGA
+454 SKEMIAAGA
-463 LLDTVYF
+463 LLDTVYSCLIVCF
-470 CVIDCILDFDSQPIA
+470 LKFNSQPITM
-485 PLIYSILYDSQTVS
+485 LIRSVLSDSQTVS
-499 GTSEDAVSEHFIAA
+499 GTSEDAVSEQFIAA
-513 LNDAIRSGKLKIL
+513 LNDAIRSDKLKIL
-526 QHSKEMDFQEGTNQ
+526 RHSKEMDFQEGTNQ

-630 YSTAPA
+630 YSTATA
-636 PEHFIPLTENRIGG
+636 PKHFIPLTENRIGG

-715 CGETAEKKV
+715 CGETAEKDV
-724 QAYIAEHITFHRIEE
+724 RAYIAKHITFHRIEE

-780 VHAAISD
+780 VHATISD

-823 VNFKANDRDWGELI
+823 VNFKANDRDWGKLI

-917 LPKSAQVREIM
+917 LPKSTQVREIM

-952 IDPQALTLLET
+952 IDSQALTLLET

>member
-1 MNGSPN
+1 MNGMYGMSTAEQLIAAN
-7 MQITPDVNQALAN
+7 KMQVAAN
-20 ANIPLS
+20 HAVPS
-26 PALTQYF
+26 GAMPF
-33 QQNVTP
+33 QEVLRV
-39 YLDQLQYQMYQ
+39 YGEEQ
-50 TQVSL
+50 T
-55 QDTLQFFVNQNRC
+55 TG
-68 QLAEIDRLKQV
+68 I
-79 RQTMPRMFC
+79 
-88 ERQIDGYGVCID
+88 GGCID
-100 HGNQTL
+100 YEKRKIKRI
-106 VGKLRIRS
+106 GKLRIHS
-114 VHHCYIDKDGYRKEL
+114 VFHCYIDKDGQQKEF
-129 LYVLYSSMDDNIHSA
+129 LYVSYSSMDDSTHLA
-144 VVPRDKLASKNLLPL
+144 VVPCDKLASKNLLPL
-159 FESFQWVCKSKAM
+159 FESFQWMCKSKAM
-172 ANDYVAHCINNFAQ
+172 ANDYIAYCIRCFPPKSTQ
-186 KRILYISEYPG
+186 YFPEYAG
-197 FSFVKSKEGSTLVQ
+197 FSFIEQSENSTSIR
-211 FCCNRNQFGMNP
+211 FDCNRKCFDMKL

-235 LPSTKDRPL
+235 LPSIKDRPL

-272 SFFREEKYSTERIL
+272 SFFREEKYSMERIL

-356 TENDSMDCQPHN
+356 TENDNMDCQPHN

-393 FAPAMTKEEEAE
+393 FALAMTKEEEAE
-405 MCDDLNYLI
+405 MCDDLNYLVNFI
-414 NTIASYICKNYELF
+414 ISCICKSYTVLPGAF
-428 RDRFKQNFIDIFN
+428 RDEFHEQIDLYT
-441 SEFEQ
+441 S
-446 YSPYFQGK
+446 YFQGK
-454 SKEIITAGA
+454 SKEMIAAGA
-463 LLDTVYF
+463 LLDTVYSCLIVCF
-470 CVIDCILDFDSQPIA
+470 LKFNSQPITM
-485 PLIYSILYDSQTVS
+485 LIRSVLSDSQTVS
-499 GTSEDAVSEHFIAA
+499 GTSEDAVSEQFIAA
-513 LNDAIRSGKLKIL
+513 LNDAIRSDKLKIL
-526 QHSKEMDFQEGTNQ
+526 RHSKEMDFQEGTNQ

-630 YSTAPA
+630 YSTATA
-636 PEHFIPLTENRIGG
+636 PKHFIPLTENRIGG

-715 CGETAEKKV
+715 CGETAEKDV
-724 QAYIAEHITFHRIEE
+724 RAYIAKHITFHRIEE

-823 VNFKANDRDWGELI
+823 VNFKANDRDWGKLI

-894 GPIAKILTE
+894 GPIAKIQTE

-917 LPKSAQVREIM
+917 LPKSTQVREIM

-952 IDPQALTLLET
+952 IDSQALTLLET

>member
-1 MNGSPN
+1 MNGMYGMSTAEQLIAINHMQVAANHAVPSGA
-7 MQITPDVNQALAN
+7 MPFQEVLRVYGEDQIT
-20 ANIPLS
+20 
-26 PALTQYF
+26 
-33 QQNVTP
+33 
-39 YLDQLQYQMYQ
+39 
-50 TQVSL
+50 
-55 QDTLQFFVNQNRC
+55 
-68 QLAEIDRLKQV
+68 
-79 RQTMPRMFC
+79 
-88 ERQIDGYGVCID
+88 GVGSCID
-100 HGNQTL
+100 QEKRKIKRI
-106 VGKLRIRS
+106 GKLRIHNI
-114 VHHCYIDKDGYRKEL
+114 HHCYIDKDGQRKEF
-129 LYVLYSSMDDNIHSA
+129 LYVSYSSMDDSTHLA
-144 VVPRDKLASKNLLPL
+144 VVPCDKLASKNLLPL
-159 FESFQWVCKSKAM
+159 FESFQWMCKSKAM
-172 ANDYVAHCINNFAQ
+172 ANDYIAYCIRCFPPKSTQ
-186 KRILYISEYPG
+186 YFPEYAG
-197 FSFVKSKEGSTLVQ
+197 FSFIEQSENSTSIR
-211 FCCNRNQFGMNP
+211 FDCNRKCFDMKL

-272 SFFREEKYSTERIL
+272 SFFRKEKYSMERIL

-346 KRTEMLQHIL
+346 KRTEMLQYIL
-356 TENDSMDCQPHN
+356 TENDNMDCQPHN

-393 FAPAMTKEEEAE
+393 FAPAMTTKEEAE
-405 MCDDLNYLI
+405 MCDDLNYLVNFI
-414 NTIASYICKNYELF
+414 ISCICKSYTVLPGAFQDEF
-428 RDRFKQNFIDIFN
+428 HEQIDLYT
-441 SEFEQ
+441 S
-446 YSPYFQGK
+446 YFQGK
-454 SKEIITAGA
+454 SKEMIAAGA
-463 LLDTVYF
+463 LLDTVYSCMIAYF
-470 CVIDCILDFDSQPIA
+470 LEFDSQPITM
-485 PLIYSILYDSQTVS
+485 LIRSVLSDSQTVS
-499 GTSEDAVSEHFIAA
+499 GTSEDAVSEQFIAA

-636 PEHFIPLTENRIGG
+636 PEHFIPLTENCIGG
-650 VSYQVFDEKRKD
+650 ISYQVFDEKRKD

-715 CGETAEKKV
+715 CGETAEKEV

-787 MIQKG
+787 MIQNG
-792 NVDMTSLYEVL
+792 NVDMASLYEVL

-917 LPKSAQVREIM
+917 LPKSTQVREIM

-1017 FPPAK
+1017 FSPAK

>member
-1 MNGSPN
+1 MSTAEQLIAINHMQVAANHAVPSGAMPFQEVLRVYGED
-7 MQITPDVNQALAN
+7 QIT
-20 ANIPLS
+20 
-26 PALTQYF
+26 
-33 QQNVTP
+33 
-39 YLDQLQYQMYQ
+39 
-50 TQVSL
+50 
-55 QDTLQFFVNQNRC
+55 
-68 QLAEIDRLKQV
+68 
-79 RQTMPRMFC
+79 
-88 ERQIDGYGVCID
+88 GVGSCID
-100 HGNQTL
+100 YEKRKIKRI
-106 VGKLRIRS
+106 GKLRIHS
-114 VHHCYIDKDGYRKEL
+114 IHHCYIDKDGQRKEF
-129 LYVLYSSMDDNIHSA
+129 LYVSYSSMDDSTHLA
-144 VVPRDKLASKNLLPL
+144 VVPCDKLASKNLLPL
-159 FESFQWVCKSKAM
+159 FEAFQWVCKSKAM
-172 ANDYVAHCINNFAQ
+172 ANDYIAYCIHCFLPKSTQ
-186 KRILYISEYPG
+186 YFPEYAG
-197 FSFVKSKEGSTLVQ
+197 FSFIEQSENST
-211 FCCNRNQFGMNP
+211 FIRFDCNRKCFDMKL

-272 SFFREEKYSTERIL
+272 SFFRKEKYSMERIL

-356 TENDSMDCQPHN
+356 TENDNMDCQPHN

-393 FAPAMTKEEEAE
+393 FAPAMTTEEEAE
-405 MCDDLNYLI
+405 MCDDLNYLVNI
-414 NTIASYICKNYELF
+414 IISRICKSYTVLPGSF
-428 RDRFKQNFIDIFN
+428 RDEFHEQIDLYT
-441 SEFEQ
+441 S
-446 YSPYFQGK
+446 YFQGK
-454 SKEIITAGA
+454 SKEIIAAGA

-470 CVIDCILDFDSQPIA
+470 CVINCILEFDSQPIT

-499 GTSEDAVSEHFIAA
+499 GTSEDAVSEQFIAA

-526 QHSKEMDFQEGTNQ
+526 RHSKEMDFQEGTNQ

-545 KLLILEESAIENVLI
+545 KLLILEESAMENVLI

-585 KKNRYPLVVYS
+585 KKNRYPLMVYS
-596 HHRSLRPA
+596 NHRSLRPA

-636 PEHFIPLTENRIGG
+636 PEHFIPLTENCIGG

-715 CGETAEKKV
+715 CGETAEQDV
-724 QAYIAEHITFHRIEE
+724 RAYIAKHITFHRIEE

-787 MIQKG
+787 MIQNG
-792 NVDMTSLYEVL
+792 NVDMASLYEVL

-917 LPKSAQVREIM
+917 LPKSTQVREIM

>member
-1 MNGSPN
+1 MNGMYGMSTAEQLIAINHMQVAANHAVPSGA
-7 MQITPDVNQALAN
+7 MPFQEVLRVYGEDQIT
-20 ANIPLS
+20 
-26 PALTQYF
+26 
-33 QQNVTP
+33 
-39 YLDQLQYQMYQ
+39 
-50 TQVSL
+50 
-55 QDTLQFFVNQNRC
+55 
-68 QLAEIDRLKQV
+68 
-79 RQTMPRMFC
+79 
-88 ERQIDGYGVCID
+88 GVGSCID
-100 HGNQTL
+100 YEKRKIKRI
-106 VGKLRIRS
+106 GKLRIYS
-114 VHHCYIDKDGYRKEL
+114 ICHCYIDKDGQQKEF
-129 LYVLYSSMDDNIHSA
+129 LYVLYSSTDDNTHLA
-144 VVPRDKLASKNLLPL
+144 VVPCDKLASKNLLPL
-159 FESFQWVCKSKAM
+159 FEAFQWVCKSKAM
-172 ANDYVAHCINNFAQ
+172 ANDYIAYCIHCFPPKSTQ
-186 KRILYISEYPG
+186 YFPEYAG
-197 FSFVKSKEGSTLVQ
+197 FSFIEQSENSTSIR
-211 FCCNRNQFGMNP
+211 FDCNRKYFDMKL

-272 SFFREEKYSTERIL
+272 SFFREEKYSMERIL

-356 TENDSMDCQPHN
+356 TENDNMDCQPHN

-393 FAPAMTKEEEAE
+393 FAPAMTTEEEAE
-405 MCDDLNYLI
+405 MCDDLNYLVNI
-414 NTIASYICKNYELF
+414 IISRICKSYTVLPGSF
-428 RDRFKQNFIDIFN
+428 RDEFHKQIDLYT
-441 SEFEQ
+441 S
-446 YSPYFQGK
+446 YFQGK

-463 LLDTVYF
+463 LLDTVYSCMIACF
-470 CVIDCILDFDSQPIA
+470 LEFDSQPITM
-485 PLIYSILYDSQTVS
+485 LIRSVLSDSQTVS
-499 GTSEDAVSEHFIAA
+499 GTSEDAVSEQFIAA

-526 QHSKEMDFQEGTNQ
+526 RHSKEMDFQEGTNQ

-545 KLLILEESAIENVLI
+545 KLLILEESAMENVLI

-630 YSTAPA
+630 YSTATA

-715 CGETAEKKV
+715 CGETAEKEV

-792 NVDMTSLYEVL
+792 NVDMTSLYKVL

>member
-1 MNGSPN
+1 MNGMYGMSDVERLIAVNHMQVAANHAVPSGA
-7 MQITPDVNQALAN
+7 MPFQEVLRVYGEDQIT
-20 ANIPLS
+20 
-26 PALTQYF
+26 
-33 QQNVTP
+33 
-39 YLDQLQYQMYQ
+39 
-50 TQVSL
+50 
-55 QDTLQFFVNQNRC
+55 
-68 QLAEIDRLKQV
+68 
-79 RQTMPRMFC
+79 
-88 ERQIDGYGVCID
+88 GVGSCID
-100 HGNQTL
+100 YEKRKIKRI
-106 VGKLRIRS
+106 GKLRIHS
-114 VHHCYIDKDGYRKEL
+114 IHHCYIDKDGQRKEF
-129 LYVLYSSMDDNIHSA
+129 LYVSYSSMDDSTHLA
-144 VVPRDKLASKNLLPL
+144 VVPCDKLASKNLLPL
-159 FESFQWVCKSKAM
+159 FESFQWMCKSKAM
-172 ANDYVAHCINNFAQ
+172 ANDYIAHCIRCFPPKSTQ
-186 KRILYISEYPG
+186 YFPEYAG
-197 FSFVKSKEGSTLVQ
+197 FSFIEQSENSTSIR
-211 FCCNRNQFGMNP
+211 FDCNRKCFDMKL

-272 SFFREEKYSTERIL
+272 SFFREEKYSMERIL

-346 KRTEMLQHIL
+346 KR
-356 TENDSMDCQPHN
+356 
-368 LAIFSTHAQYLLPPE
+368 
-383 KKICLTLPEN
+383 
-393 FAPAMTKEEEAE
+393 
-405 MCDDLNYLI
+405 
-414 NTIASYICKNYELF
+414 
-428 RDRFKQNFIDIFN
+428 
-441 SEFEQ
+441 
-446 YSPYFQGK
+446 
-454 SKEIITAGA
+454 AGA

-499 GTSEDAVSEHFIAA
+499 GTSEDAVSEQFIAA

-526 QHSKEMDFQEGTNQ
+526 RHSKEMDFQEGTNQ

-604 LIALKSDRILDSDV
+604 LIALKNDRILDSDV
-618 ELMIEESRYAEW
+618 ELMIE
-630 YSTAPA
+630 
-636 PEHFIPLTENRIGG
+636 
-650 VSYQVFDEKRKD
+650 
-662 NMHFFALGKS
+662 
-672 GSGKTHC
+672 
-679 LTERMVSLQKLHR
+679 
-692 PVIVFDTSESFTEE
+692 
-706 EILEKLSVG
+706 
-715 CGETAEKKV
+715 
-724 QAYIAEHITFHRIEE
+724 
-739 DGIPVDLLKLGD
+739 
-751 SGNGEDTIRKIESI
+751 
-765 VESHNPNMGSKQQAA
+765 
-780 VHAAISD
+780 
-787 MIQKG
+787 
-792 NVDMTSLYEVL
+792 
-803 TSEQIPYDLADQLAD
+803 
-818 TLSFF
+818 
-823 VNFKANDRDWGELI
+823 
-837 EESKDII
+837 
-844 IISTKAVRSNGGSGL
+844 
-859 IDMLLMSLYY
+859 
-869 YQQAHGEKQLSVFI
+869 
-883 DEIRTQNLSTK
+883 
-894 GPIAKILTE
+894 E

-917 LPKSAQVREIM
+917 LPKSTQVREIM

-952 IDPQALTLLET
+952 IDSKELTLLET

-993 KKAKPKLHKRPFI
+993 KKSKPESSSHSFI

>member
-1 MNGSPN
+1 MNGMYGMPTAEQLIAINHMQVAANHAVPSGAMPFQEVLRVYGED
-7 MQITPDVNQALAN
+7 QIT
-20 ANIPLS
+20 
-26 PALTQYF
+26 
-33 QQNVTP
+33 
-39 YLDQLQYQMYQ
+39 
-50 TQVSL
+50 
-55 QDTLQFFVNQNRC
+55 
-68 QLAEIDRLKQV
+68 
-79 RQTMPRMFC
+79 
-88 ERQIDGYGVCID
+88 GVGSCID
-100 HGNQTL
+100 YEKRKIKRI
-106 VGKLRIRS
+106 GKLRIHS
-114 VHHCYIDKDGYRKEL
+114 VCHCYIDKDGQQKEF
-129 LYVLYSSMDDNIHSA
+129 LYVSYSSMDDSTHLA
-144 VVPRDKLASKNLLPL
+144 VVPCDKLASKNLLPL
-159 FESFQWVCKSKAM
+159 FESFQWMCKSKAM
-172 ANDYVAHCINNFAQ
+172 ANDYIAYCIRCFPPKSTQ
-186 KRILYISEYPG
+186 YFPEYAG
-197 FSFVKSKEGSTLVQ
+197 FSFIEQSENSTSIR
-211 FCCNRNQFGMNP
+211 FDCNRKCFDMKL

-235 LPSTKDRPL
+235 LPSIKDRPL

-272 SFFREEKYSTERIL
+272 SFFREEKYSMERIL

-356 TENDSMDCQPHN
+356 TENDNMDCQPHN

-393 FAPAMTKEEEAE
+393 FALAMTKEEEAE
-405 MCDDLNYLI
+405 MCDDLNYLVNFI
-414 NTIASYICKNYELF
+414 ISCICKSYTVLPGAF
-428 RDRFKQNFIDIFN
+428 RDEFHEQIDLYT
-441 SEFEQ
+441 S
-446 YSPYFQGK
+446 YFQGK
-454 SKEIITAGA
+454 SKEMIAAGA
-463 LLDTVYF
+463 LLDTVYSCLIVCF
-470 CVIDCILDFDSQPIA
+470 LKFNSQPITM
-485 PLIYSILYDSQTVS
+485 LIRSVLSDSQTVS
-499 GTSEDAVSEHFIAA
+499 GTSEDAVSEQFIAA
-513 LNDAIRSGKLKIL
+513 LNDAIRSDKLKIL
-526 QHSKEMDFQEGTNQ
+526 RHSKEMDFQEGTNQ

-630 YSTAPA
+630 YSTATA
-636 PEHFIPLTENRIGG
+636 PKHFIPLTENRIGG

-715 CGETAEKKV
+715 CGETAEKDV
-724 QAYIAEHITFHRIEE
+724 RAYIAKHITFHRIEE

-792 NVDMTSLYEVL
+792 NADMTSLYEVL

-823 VNFKANDRDWGELI
+823 VNFKANDRDWGKLI

-917 LPKSAQVREIM
+917 LPKSTQVREIM

-952 IDPQALTLLET
+952 IDSQALTLLET

>member
-1 MNGSPN
+1 MNGMYGMSTAEQLIAINHMQVAANHAVPSGA
-7 MQITPDVNQALAN
+7 MPFQEVLRVYGEDQIT
-20 ANIPLS
+20 
-26 PALTQYF
+26 
-33 QQNVTP
+33 
-39 YLDQLQYQMYQ
+39 
-50 TQVSL
+50 
-55 QDTLQFFVNQNRC
+55 
-68 QLAEIDRLKQV
+68 
-79 RQTMPRMFC
+79 
-88 ERQIDGYGVCID
+88 GVGSCID
-100 HGNQTL
+100 QEKRKIKRI
-106 VGKLRIRS
+106 GKLRIHS
-114 VHHCYIDKDGYRKEL
+114 IHHCYIDKDGQRKEF
-129 LYVLYSSMDDNIHSA
+129 LYVSYSSMDDSTHLA
-144 VVPRDKLASKNLLPL
+144 VVPCDKLASKNLLPL
-159 FESFQWVCKSKAM
+159 FESFQWMCKSKAM
-172 ANDYVAHCINNFAQ
+172 ANDYIAYCIRCFPPKSTQ
-186 KRILYISEYPG
+186 YFPEYAG
-197 FSFVKSKEGSTLVQ
+197 FSFIEQSENSTSIR
-211 FCCNRNQFGMNP
+211 FDCNRKCFDMKL

-272 SFFREEKYSTERIL
+272 SFFRKEKYSMERIL

-312 LTLCSNKSAVKTEL
+312 LTLCSNKSAVKKEL

-346 KRTEMLQHIL
+346 KRTEMLQYIL
-356 TENDSMDCQPHN
+356 TENDNMDCQPHN

-405 MCDDLNYLI
+405 MCEDLNYLVNI
-414 NTIASYICKNYELF
+414 IISRICKSYTVLPGSF
-428 RDRFKQNFIDIFN
+428 RDEFHEQIDLYT
-441 SEFEQ
+441 S
-446 YSPYFQGK
+446 YFQGK
-454 SKEIITAGA
+454 SKEIIAAGA

-470 CVIDCILDFDSQPIA
+470 CVINCILNFDSQPIT
-485 PLIYSILYDSQTVS
+485 PLIYSILYNSQTVS
-499 GTSEDAVSEHFIAA
+499 GTSEDAVSEQFIAA

-526 QHSKEMDFQEGTNQ
+526 RHSKEMDFQEGTNQ

-636 PEHFIPLTENRIGG
+636 PEHFIPLTENHIGG

-715 CGETAEKKV
+715 CGETAEKEV

-787 MIQKG
+787 MIQNG
-792 NVDMTSLYEVL
+792 NVDMASLYEVL

-844 IISTKAVRSNGGSGL
+844 I
-859 IDMLLMSLYY
+859 
-869 YQQAHGEKQLSVFI
+869 
-883 DEIRTQNLSTK
+883 
-894 GPIAKILTE
+894 
-903 SRKNRMSLNFATQF
+903 
-917 LPKSAQVREIM
+917 
-928 DNAAIHAFFPLD
+928 
-940 DRTAASAAKLLN
+940 
-952 IDPQALTLLET
+952 
-963 GECYIKGTFYNQ
+963 
-975 NRQKAIPG
+975 
-983 ILHGTTYRNF
+983 
-993 KKAKPKLHKRPFI
+993 KKH
-1006 DVPCFDEKRCN
+1006 
-1017 FPPAK
+1017 
-1022 N
+1022 

>member
-1 MNGSPN
+1 M
-7 MQITPDVNQALAN
+7 
-20 ANIPLS
+20 
-26 PALTQYF
+26 
-33 QQNVTP
+33 
-39 YLDQLQYQMYQ
+39 
-50 TQVSL
+50 
-55 QDTLQFFVNQNRC
+55 
-68 QLAEIDRLKQV
+68 
-79 RQTMPRMFC
+79 
-88 ERQIDGYGVCID
+88 
-100 HGNQTL
+100 
-106 VGKLRIRS
+106 KL
-114 VHHCYIDKDGYRKEL
+114 
-129 LYVLYSSMDDNIHSA
+129 
-144 VVPRDKLASKNLLPL
+144 
-159 FESFQWVCKSKAM
+159 
-172 ANDYVAHCINNFAQ
+172 
-186 KRILYISEYPG
+186 
-197 FSFVKSKEGSTLVQ
+197 
-211 FCCNRNQFGMNP
+211 

-272 SFFREEKYSTERIL
+272 SFFRKEKYSMERIL

-332 TVILSDRSIIDDDK
+332 TIILSDRSIVDDDK
-346 KRTEMLQHIL
+346 KR
-356 TENDSMDCQPHN
+356 
-368 LAIFSTHAQYLLPPE
+368 
-383 KKICLTLPEN
+383 
-393 FAPAMTKEEEAE
+393 
-405 MCDDLNYLI
+405 
-414 NTIASYICKNYELF
+414 
-428 RDRFKQNFIDIFN
+428 
-441 SEFEQ
+441 
-446 YSPYFQGK
+446 
-454 SKEIITAGA
+454 AGA
-463 LLDTVYF
+463 LLDTVYSCMIAYF
-470 CVIDCILDFDSQPIA
+470 LEFDSQPITM
-485 PLIYSILYDSQTVS
+485 LIRSVLSDSQTVS
-499 GTSEDAVSEHFIAA
+499 GTSEDAVSEQFIAA

-526 QHSKEMDFQEGTNQ
+526 RHSKEMDFQEGTNQ
-540 LIVKD
+540 LIVKED
-545 KLLILEESAIENVLI
+545 LLILEESAIENVLI

-715 CGETAEKKV
+715 CGETAEKEV

-751 SGNGEDTIRKIESI
+751 SGNWEDTIRKIESI

-787 MIQKG
+787 MIQNG
-792 NVDMTSLYEVL
+792 NVDMASLYEVL

-823 VNFKANDRDWGELI
+823 VNFKANDRDWGKLI

-844 IISTKAVRSNGGSGL
+844 I
-859 IDMLLMSLYY
+859 
-869 YQQAHGEKQLSVFI
+869 
-883 DEIRTQNLSTK
+883 
-894 GPIAKILTE
+894 
-903 SRKNRMSLNFATQF
+903 
-917 LPKSAQVREIM
+917 
-928 DNAAIHAFFPLD
+928 
-940 DRTAASAAKLLN
+940 
-952 IDPQALTLLET
+952 
-963 GECYIKGTFYNQ
+963 
-975 NRQKAIPG
+975 
-983 ILHGTTYRNF
+983 
-993 KKAKPKLHKRPFI
+993 KKH
-1006 DVPCFDEKRCN
+1006 
-1017 FPPAK
+1017 
-1022 N
+1022 

>member
-1 MNGSPN
+1 MNGMYGMSTAEQLIAINHMQVAANHAVPSGA
-7 MQITPDVNQALAN
+7 MPFQEVLRVYGEDQIT
-20 ANIPLS
+20 
-26 PALTQYF
+26 
-33 QQNVTP
+33 
-39 YLDQLQYQMYQ
+39 
-50 TQVSL
+50 
-55 QDTLQFFVNQNRC
+55 
-68 QLAEIDRLKQV
+68 
-79 RQTMPRMFC
+79 
-88 ERQIDGYGVCID
+88 GVGSCID
-100 HGNQTL
+100 YEKRKIKRI
-106 VGKLRIRS
+106 GKLRIHS
-114 VHHCYIDKDGYRKEL
+114 IHHCYIDKDGQRKEF
-129 LYVLYSSMDDNIHSA
+129 LYVSYSSMDDSTHLA
-144 VVPRDKLASKNLLPL
+144 VVPCDKLASKNLLPL
-159 FESFQWVCKSKAM
+159 FEAFQWVCKSKAM
-172 ANDYVAHCINNFAQ
+172 ANDYIAYCIHCFLPKSTQ
-186 KRILYISEYPG
+186 YFPEYAG
-197 FSFVKSKEGSTLVQ
+197 FSFIEQSENST
-211 FCCNRNQFGMNP
+211 FIRFDCNRKCFDMKL

-272 SFFREEKYSTERIL
+272 SFFRKEKYSMERIL

-356 TENDSMDCQPHN
+356 TENDNMDCQPHN

-393 FAPAMTKEEEAE
+393 FAPAMTTEEEAE
-405 MCDDLNYLI
+405 MCDDLNYLVNI
-414 NTIASYICKNYELF
+414 IISRICKSYTVLPGSF
-428 RDRFKQNFIDIFN
+428 RDEFHEQIDLYT
-441 SEFEQ
+441 S
-446 YSPYFQGK
+446 YFQGK

-463 LLDTVYF
+463 LLDTVYSCMIACF
-470 CVIDCILDFDSQPIA
+470 LEFDSQPITM
-485 PLIYSILYDSQTVS
+485 LIRSVLSDSQTVS
-499 GTSEDAVSEHFIAA
+499 GTSEDAVSEQFIAA
-513 LNDAIRSGKLKIL
+513 LNDAIRSDKLKIL
-526 QHSKEMDFQEGTNQ
+526 RHSKEMDFQEGTNQ

-545 KLLILEESAIENVLI
+545 KLLILEESAMENVLI

-596 HHRSLRPA
+596 NHRSLRPA

-715 CGETAEKKV
+715 CGETAEKEV

-787 MIQKG
+787 MIQNG
-792 NVDMTSLYEVL
+792 NVDMASLYEVL

-917 LPKSAQVREIM
+917 LPKSTQVREIM

-940 DRTAASAAKLLN
+940 DRTAASAAKLLQV
-952 IDPQALTLLET
+952 DSKELTLLET

-975 NRQKAIPG
+975 NRQKAVPG

-993 KKAKPKLHKRPFI
+993 KKAKPESSSHSFI
-1006 DVPCFDEKRCN
+1006 DVPCFDEKR
-1017 FPPAK
+1017 
-1022 N
+1022 

>member
-1 MNGSPN
+1 MNGMYGMYGMSTAEQLIAINHMQVAANHAVPSGA
-7 MQITPDVNQALAN
+7 MPFQEVLRVYGEDQIT
-20 ANIPLS
+20 
-26 PALTQYF
+26 
-33 QQNVTP
+33 
-39 YLDQLQYQMYQ
+39 
-50 TQVSL
+50 
-55 QDTLQFFVNQNRC
+55 
-68 QLAEIDRLKQV
+68 
-79 RQTMPRMFC
+79 
-88 ERQIDGYGVCID
+88 GVGSCID
-100 HGNQTL
+100 YEKRKIKRI
-106 VGKLRIRS
+106 GKLRIRS
-114 VHHCYIDKDGYRKEL
+114 VHHCYIDKDGQRKEF
-129 LYVLYSSMDDNIHSA
+129 LYVSYSSMDDSTHLA
-144 VVPRDKLASKNLLPL
+144 VVPCDKLASKNLLPL
-159 FESFQWVCKSKAM
+159 FESFQWMCKSKAM
-172 ANDYVAHCINNFAQ
+172 ANDYIAYCIRCFPPKSTQ
-186 KRILYISEYPG
+186 YFPEYAG
-197 FSFVKSKEGSTLVQ
+197 FSFIEQSENSTSIR
-211 FCCNRNQFGMNP
+211 FDCNRKCFDMKL

-272 SFFREEKYSTERIL
+272 SFFREEKYSMERIL

-312 LTLCSNKSAVKTEL
+312 LTLCSNKSAVKMEL

-356 TENDSMDCQPHN
+356 TENDNMDCQPHN

-393 FAPAMTKEEEAE
+393 FAPAMTTEEEAE
-405 MCDDLNYLI
+405 MCDDLNYLVNFI
-414 NTIASYICKNYELF
+414 ISCICKSYTVLPGAF
-428 RDRFKQNFIDIFN
+428 RDEFHEQIDLYT
-441 SEFEQ
+441 S
-446 YSPYFQGK
+446 YFQGK
-454 SKEIITAGA
+454 SKEMIAAGA

-470 CVIDCILDFDSQPIA
+470 CVIACFLEFDSQPITM
-485 PLIYSILYDSQTVS
+485 LIRSVLSDSQTVS
-499 GTSEDAVSEHFIAA
+499 GTSEDAVSEQFIAA

-526 QHSKEMDFQEGTNQ
+526 RHSKEMDFQEGTNQ

-545 KLLILEESAIENVLI
+545 KLLILEESAMENVLI

-650 VSYQVFDEKRKD
+650 VSYQVFDEKSKD

-715 CGETAEKKV
+715 CGETAEQDV
-724 QAYIAEHITFHRIEE
+724 RAYIAEHITFHRIEE

-792 NVDMTSLYEVL
+792 NVDMTSLYKVL

>member
-1 MNGSPN
+1 MNGMYGMSTAEQLIAINHMQVAANHAVPSGA
-7 MQITPDVNQALAN
+7 MPFQEVLRVYGEDQIT
-20 ANIPLS
+20 
-26 PALTQYF
+26 
-33 QQNVTP
+33 
-39 YLDQLQYQMYQ
+39 
-50 TQVSL
+50 
-55 QDTLQFFVNQNRC
+55 
-68 QLAEIDRLKQV
+68 
-79 RQTMPRMFC
+79 
-88 ERQIDGYGVCID
+88 GVGSCID
-100 HGNQTL
+100 YEKRKIKRI
-106 VGKLRIRS
+106 GKLRIHS
-114 VHHCYIDKDGYRKEL
+114 IHHCYIDKDGQRKEF
-129 LYVLYSSMDDNIHSA
+129 LYVSYSSMDDSTHLA
-144 VVPRDKLASKNLLPL
+144 VVPCDKLASKNLLPL

-211 FCCNRNQFGMNP
+211 FCCNRNQFGMNL

-235 LPSTKDRPL
+235 LPSIKDRPL

-272 SFFREEKYSTERIL
+272 SFFREEKYSMERIL

-346 KRTEMLQHIL
+346 KRTEMLQYIL
-356 TENDSMDCQPHN
+356 TENDNMDCQPHN

-405 MCDDLNYLI
+405 MCEDLNYLVNI
-414 NTIASYICKNYELF
+414 IISRICKSYTVLPGSF
-428 RDRFKQNFIDIFN
+428 RDEFHEQIDLYT
-441 SEFEQ
+441 S
-446 YSPYFQGK
+446 YFQGK
-454 SKEIITAGA
+454 SKEIIAAGA

-470 CVIDCILDFDSQPIA
+470 CVINCILNFDSQPIT
-485 PLIYSILYDSQTVS
+485 PLIYSILYNSQTVS
-499 GTSEDAVSEHFIAA
+499 GTSEDAVSEQFIAA

-526 QHSKEMDFQEGTNQ
+526 RHSKEMDFQEGTNQ

-715 CGETAEKKV
+715 CGETAEQDV
-724 QAYIAEHITFHRIEE
+724 LAYIAKHITFHRIEE

-823 VNFKANDRDWGELI
+823 VNFKANDRDWGKLI

-844 IISTKAVRSNGGSGL
+844 IISTRAVRSNGGSGL

-917 LPKSAQVREIM
+917 LPKSTQVREIM

-940 DRTAASAAKLLN
+940 DRTAASAAKLLQV
-952 IDPQALTLLET
+952 DSKELTLLET

-975 NRQKAIPG
+975 NRQKAVPG

-993 KKAKPKLHKRPFI
+993 KKAKPKLHKRPLI

-1017 FPPAK
+1017 FSPAK

>member
-1 MNGSPN
+1 MNGMYGMSTAEQLIAINHMQVAANHAVPSGA
-7 MQITPDVNQALAN
+7 MPFQEVLRVYGEDQIT
-20 ANIPLS
+20 
-26 PALTQYF
+26 
-33 QQNVTP
+33 
-39 YLDQLQYQMYQ
+39 
-50 TQVSL
+50 
-55 QDTLQFFVNQNRC
+55 
-68 QLAEIDRLKQV
+68 
-79 RQTMPRMFC
+79 
-88 ERQIDGYGVCID
+88 GVGSCID
-100 HGNQTL
+100 QEKRKIKRI
-106 VGKLRIRS
+106 GKLRIHS
-114 VHHCYIDKDGYRKEL
+114 IHHCYIDKDGQRKEF
-129 LYVLYSSMDDNIHSA
+129 LYVSYSSMDDSTHLA
-144 VVPRDKLASKNLLPL
+144 VVPCDKLASKNLLPL
-159 FESFQWVCKSKAM
+159 FESFQWMCKSKAM
-172 ANDYVAHCINNFAQ
+172 ANDYIAYCIRCFPPKSTQ
-186 KRILYISEYPG
+186 YFPEYAG
-197 FSFVKSKEGSTLVQ
+197 FSFIEQSENSTSIR
-211 FCCNRNQFGMNP
+211 FDCNRKCFDMKL

-272 SFFREEKYSTERIL
+272 SFFRKEKYSMERIL

-346 KRTEMLQHIL
+346 KRTEMLQYIL
-356 TENDSMDCQPHN
+356 TENDNMDCQPHN

-393 FAPAMTKEEEAE
+393 FAPAMTTKEEAE
-405 MCDDLNYLI
+405 MCDDLNYLVNFI
-414 NTIASYICKNYELF
+414 ISCICKSYTVLPGAFQDEF
-428 RDRFKQNFIDIFN
+428 HEQIDLYT
-441 SEFEQ
+441 S
-446 YSPYFQGK
+446 YFQGK
-454 SKEIITAGA
+454 SKEMIAAGA
-463 LLDTVYF
+463 LLDTVYSCMIAYF
-470 CVIDCILDFDSQPIA
+470 LEFDSQPITM
-485 PLIYSILYDSQTVS
+485 LIRSVLSDSQTVS
-499 GTSEDAVSEHFIAA
+499 GTSEDAVSEQFIAA

-636 PEHFIPLTENRIGG
+636 PEHFIPLTENCIGG
-650 VSYQVFDEKRKD
+650 ISYQVFDEKRKD

-692 PVIVFDTSESFTEE
+692 PVIVFDNSESFTEE

-715 CGETAEKKV
+715 CGETAEKEV

-765 VESHNPNMGSKQQAA
+765 VESHNPNMDSKQQAA

-787 MIQKG
+787 MIQNG
-792 NVDMTSLYEVL
+792 NVDMASLYEVL

-844 IISTKAVRSNGGSGL
+844 I
-859 IDMLLMSLYY
+859 
-869 YQQAHGEKQLSVFI
+869 
-883 DEIRTQNLSTK
+883 
-894 GPIAKILTE
+894 
-903 SRKNRMSLNFATQF
+903 
-917 LPKSAQVREIM
+917 
-928 DNAAIHAFFPLD
+928 
-940 DRTAASAAKLLN
+940 
-952 IDPQALTLLET
+952 
-963 GECYIKGTFYNQ
+963 
-975 NRQKAIPG
+975 
-983 ILHGTTYRNF
+983 
-993 KKAKPKLHKRPFI
+993 KKH
-1006 DVPCFDEKRCN
+1006 
-1017 FPPAK
+1017 
-1022 N
+1022 

>member
-1 MNGSPN
+1 MNGMYGMSTAEQLIAINHMQVAANHAVPSGA
-7 MQITPDVNQALAN
+7 MPFQEVLRVYGEDQIT
-20 ANIPLS
+20 
-26 PALTQYF
+26 
-33 QQNVTP
+33 
-39 YLDQLQYQMYQ
+39 
-50 TQVSL
+50 
-55 QDTLQFFVNQNRC
+55 
-68 QLAEIDRLKQV
+68 
-79 RQTMPRMFC
+79 
-88 ERQIDGYGVCID
+88 GVGSCID
-100 HGNQTL
+100 YEKRKIKRI
-106 VGKLRIRS
+106 GKLRIHS
-114 VHHCYIDKDGYRKEL
+114 IHHCYIDKDGQRKEF
-129 LYVLYSSMDDNIHSA
+129 LYVSYSSMDDSTHLA
-144 VVPRDKLASKNLLPL
+144 VVPCDKLASKNLLPL
-159 FESFQWVCKSKAM
+159 FEAFQWVCKSKAM
-172 ANDYVAHCINNFAQ
+172 ANDYIAYCIHCFLPKSTQ
-186 KRILYISEYPG
+186 YFPEYAG
-197 FSFVKSKEGSTLVQ
+197 FSFIEQSENST
-211 FCCNRNQFGMNP
+211 FIRFDCNRKCFDMKL

-272 SFFREEKYSTERIL
+272 SFFRKEKYSMERIL

-356 TENDSMDCQPHN
+356 TENDNMDCQPHN

-393 FAPAMTKEEEAE
+393 FAPAMTTEEEAE
-405 MCDDLNYLI
+405 MCDDLNYLVNI
-414 NTIASYICKNYELF
+414 IISRICKSYTVLPGSF
-428 RDRFKQNFIDIFN
+428 RDEFHEQIDLYT
-441 SEFEQ
+441 S
-446 YSPYFQGK
+446 YFQGK
-454 SKEIITAGA
+454 SKEIIAAGA

-470 CVIDCILDFDSQPIA
+470 CVINCILEFDSQPIT

-499 GTSEDAVSEHFIAA
+499 GTSEDAVSEQFIAA

-526 QHSKEMDFQEGTNQ
+526 RHSKEMDFQEGTNQ

-545 KLLILEESAIENVLI
+545 KLLILEESAMENVLI

-596 HHRSLRPA
+596 NHRSLRPA

-636 PEHFIPLTENRIGG
+636 PEHFIPLTENCIGG

>member
-1 MNGSPN
+1 MNGMYGMSTAEQLIAINHMQVAANHAVPSGA
-7 MQITPDVNQALAN
+7 MPFQEVLRVYGEDQIT
-20 ANIPLS
+20 
-26 PALTQYF
+26 
-33 QQNVTP
+33 
-39 YLDQLQYQMYQ
+39 
-50 TQVSL
+50 
-55 QDTLQFFVNQNRC
+55 
-68 QLAEIDRLKQV
+68 
-79 RQTMPRMFC
+79 
-88 ERQIDGYGVCID
+88 GVGSCID
-100 HGNQTL
+100 QEKRKIKRI
-106 VGKLRIRS
+106 GKLRIHS
-114 VHHCYIDKDGYRKEL
+114 IHHCYIDKDGQRKEF
-129 LYVLYSSMDDNIHSA
+129 LYVSYSSMDDSTHLA
-144 VVPRDKLASKNLLPL
+144 VVPCDKLASKNLLPL
-159 FESFQWVCKSKAM
+159 FESFQWMCKSKAM
-172 ANDYVAHCINNFAQ
+172 ANDYIAYCIRCFPPKSTQ
-186 KRILYISEYPG
+186 YFPEYAG
-197 FSFVKSKEGSTLVQ
+197 FSFIEQSENSTSIR
-211 FCCNRNQFGMNP
+211 FDCNRKCFDMKL

-272 SFFREEKYSTERIL
+272 SFFRKEKYSMERIL

-346 KRTEMLQHIL
+346 KRTEMLQYIL
-356 TENDSMDCQPHN
+356 TENDNMDCQPHN

-393 FAPAMTKEEEAE
+393 FAPAMTTEEEAE
-405 MCDDLNYLI
+405 MCDDLNYLVNFI
-414 NTIASYICKNYELF
+414 ISCICKSYTVLPGAF
-428 RDRFKQNFIDIFN
+428 RDEFHEQIDLYT
-441 SEFEQ
+441 S
-446 YSPYFQGK
+446 YFQGK
-454 SKEIITAGA
+454 SKEMIAAGA

-470 CVIDCILDFDSQPIA
+470 CVIACFLEFDSQPITM
-485 PLIYSILYDSQTVS
+485 LIRSVLSDSQTVS
-499 GTSEDAVSEHFIAA
+499 GTSEDAVSEQFIAA

-526 QHSKEMDFQEGTNQ
+526 RHSKEMDFQEGTNQ

-545 KLLILEESAIENVLI
+545 KLLILEESAMENVLI

-715 CGETAEKKV
+715 CGETAEKEV

-792 NVDMTSLYEVL
+792 NVDMASLYEVL

-844 IISTKAVRSNGGSGL
+844 I
-859 IDMLLMSLYY
+859 
-869 YQQAHGEKQLSVFI
+869 
-883 DEIRTQNLSTK
+883 
-894 GPIAKILTE
+894 
-903 SRKNRMSLNFATQF
+903 
-917 LPKSAQVREIM
+917 
-928 DNAAIHAFFPLD
+928 
-940 DRTAASAAKLLN
+940 
-952 IDPQALTLLET
+952 
-963 GECYIKGTFYNQ
+963 
-975 NRQKAIPG
+975 
-983 ILHGTTYRNF
+983 
-993 KKAKPKLHKRPFI
+993 KKH
-1006 DVPCFDEKRCN
+1006 
-1017 FPPAK
+1017 
-1022 N
+1022 

>member
-1 MNGSPN
+1 MNGTYGMSTAEQLIAINHMQVAANHAVPSGA
-7 MQITPDVNQALAN
+7 MPFQEVLRVYGEDQIT
-20 ANIPLS
+20 
-26 PALTQYF
+26 
-33 QQNVTP
+33 
-39 YLDQLQYQMYQ
+39 
-50 TQVSL
+50 
-55 QDTLQFFVNQNRC
+55 
-68 QLAEIDRLKQV
+68 
-79 RQTMPRMFC
+79 
-88 ERQIDGYGVCID
+88 GVGSCID
-100 HGNQTL
+100 YEKRKIKRI
-106 VGKLRIRS
+106 GKLRIHS
-114 VHHCYIDKDGYRKEL
+114 IHHCYIDKDGQRKEF
-129 LYVLYSSMDDNIHSA
+129 LYVSYSSMDDSTHLA
-144 VVPRDKLASKNLLPL
+144 VVPCDKLASKNLLPL
-159 FESFQWVCKSKAM
+159 FEAFQWVCKSKAM
-172 ANDYVAHCINNFAQ
+172 ANDYIAYCIHCFLPKSTQ
-186 KRILYISEYPG
+186 YFPEYAG
-197 FSFVKSKEGSTLVQ
+197 FSFIEQSENST
-211 FCCNRNQFGMNP
+211 FIRFDCNRKCFDMKL

-272 SFFREEKYSTERIL
+272 SFFRKEKYSMERIL

-356 TENDSMDCQPHN
+356 TENDNMDCQPHN

-393 FAPAMTKEEEAE
+393 FAPAMTTEEEAE
-405 MCDDLNYLI
+405 MCDDLNYLVNI
-414 NTIASYICKNYELF
+414 IISRICKSYTVLPGSF
-428 RDRFKQNFIDIFN
+428 RDEFHEQIDLYT
-441 SEFEQ
+441 S
-446 YSPYFQGK
+446 YFQGK
-454 SKEIITAGA
+454 SKEIIAAGA

-470 CVIDCILDFDSQPIA
+470 CVINCILEFDSQPIT

-499 GTSEDAVSEHFIAA
+499 GTSEDAVSEQFIAA

-526 QHSKEMDFQEGTNQ
+526 RHSKEMDFQEGTNQ

-545 KLLILEESAIENVLI
+545 KLLILEESAMENVLI

-585 KKNRYPLVVYS
+585 KKNRYPLMVYS
-596 HHRSLRPA
+596 NHRSLRPA

-636 PEHFIPLTENRIGG
+636 PEHFIPLTENCIGG

-715 CGETAEKKV
+715 CGETAEQDV
-724 QAYIAEHITFHRIEE
+724 RAYIAKHITFHRIEE

-787 MIQKG
+787 MIQNG
-792 NVDMTSLYEVL
+792 NVDMASLYEVL

-917 LPKSAQVREIM
+917 LPKSTQVREIM

>member
-1 MNGSPN
+1 MNGMYGMSTAEQLIAINHMQVAANHAVPSGA
-7 MQITPDVNQALAN
+7 MPFQEVLRVYGEDQITG
-20 ANIPLS
+20 I
-26 PALTQYF
+26 
-33 QQNVTP
+33 
-39 YLDQLQYQMYQ
+39 
-50 TQVSL
+50 
-55 QDTLQFFVNQNRC
+55 
-68 QLAEIDRLKQV
+68 
-79 RQTMPRMFC
+79 
-88 ERQIDGYGVCID
+88 GGCID
-100 HGNQTL
+100 YEKRKIKRI
-106 VGKLRIRS
+106 GKLRIYS
-114 VHHCYIDKDGYRKEL
+114 ICHCYIDKDGQQKEF
-129 LYVLYSSMDDNIHSA
+129 LYVLYSSTDDNTHLA
-144 VVPRDKLASKNLLPL
+144 VVPCDKLASKNLLPL
-159 FESFQWVCKSKAM
+159 FESFQWMCKSKAM
-172 ANDYVAHCINNFAQ
+172 ANDYIAY
-186 KRILYISEYPG
+186 YIRCFPPKSTQYFPEYAG
-197 FSFVKSKEGSTLVQ
+197 FSFIEQSENSTSIR
-211 FCCNRNQFGMNP
+211 FDCNRKCFDMKL

-272 SFFREEKYSTERIL
+272 SFFREEKYSMERIL

-356 TENDSMDCQPHN
+356 TENDNMDCQPHN

-393 FAPAMTKEEEAE
+393 FAPAMTTEEEAE
-405 MCDDLNYLI
+405 MCDDLNYLVNI
-414 NTIASYICKNYELF
+414 IISRICKSYTVLPGSF
-428 RDRFKQNFIDIFN
+428 RDEFHEQIDLYT
-441 SEFEQ
+441 S
-446 YSPYFQGK
+446 YFQGK
-454 SKEIITAGA
+454 SKEIITASA
-463 LLDTVYF
+463 LLDTVYSCMIACF
-470 CVIDCILDFDSQPIA
+470 LEFDSQPITM
-485 PLIYSILYDSQTVS
+485 LIRSVLSDSQTVS

-526 QHSKEMDFQEGTNQ
+526 RHSKEMDFQEGTNQ

-545 KLLILEESAIENVLI
+545 KLLILEESAMENVLI

-630 YSTAPA
+630 YSTAPV

-715 CGETAEKKV
+715 CGETAEQDV
-724 QAYIAEHITFHRIEE
+724 RAYIAEHITFHRIEE

-751 SGNGEDTIRKIESI
+751 SGNEEDTIRKIESI

-792 NVDMTSLYEVL
+792 NVDMASLYEVL

-837 EESKDII
+837 EESKNII

-917 LPKSAQVREIM
+917 LPKSTQVREIM

-940 DRTAASAAKLLN
+940 DRTAASAAKLLQV
-952 IDPQALTLLET
+952 DSKELTLLET